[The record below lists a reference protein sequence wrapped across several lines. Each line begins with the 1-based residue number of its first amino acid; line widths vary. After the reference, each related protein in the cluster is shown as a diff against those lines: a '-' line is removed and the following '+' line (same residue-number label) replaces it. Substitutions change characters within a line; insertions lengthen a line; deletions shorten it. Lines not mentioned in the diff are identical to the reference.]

1 MDDKKLCLEYCIS
14 DLTREEAYEMIQA
27 INRIIVENDIE
38 CFEMSLI
45 NASDYDDEDEE
56 V

>member
-1 MDDKKLCLEYCIS
+1 MDDEKLSLEYCIS
-14 DLTREEAYEMIQA
+14 DLTRKEAYEMIQA

-38 CFEMSLI
+38 YFDMSLT
-45 NASDYDDEDEE
+45 NASDYDDEDGE